1 MNDTASGPT
10 TIVVGVDGSEQSKEA
25 LRWAARQARLCDT
38 ALEVVTC
45 WELPIS
51 YGWPYPLPADLD
63 LAGDA
68 AAALAATVEEV
79 LGSEHPGLELHQRTL
94 SGPPG
99 QALVDAAEGADLL
112 VVGSRG
118 HGALAGVL
126 LGSVSQHCVC
136 YSPCPVV
143 VVNRPRHHVAAER
156 HGAA

>member
-1 MNDTASGPT
+1 MSGT
-10 TIVVGVDGSEQSKEA
+10 ESKRTRIVVGVDGSEQSKEA
-25 LRWAARQARLCDT
+25 LRWAARQARLSGGV
-38 ALEVVTC
+38 LEVVTS
-45 WELPIS
+45 WEFPIS

-68 AAALAATVEEV
+68 TAALAATVEEV
-79 LGSEHPGLELHQRTL
+79 LGPDHPGLEVHQRTL
-94 SGPPG
+94 LGPPG
-99 QALVDAAEGADLL
+99 QALVEAADGADLL

-118 HGALAGVL
+118 HGAFAGVL

-143 VVNRPRHHVAAER
+143 VVGHPKHHVATER